1 MFFLSFSLFDNFAGI
16 NYTLRNTVWTFLLR
30 CLFSRQKNL
39 LGRKQNGEK
48 LLNRDTFKVKEL

>member
-48 LLNRDTFKVKEL
+48 LLNRDTFKV